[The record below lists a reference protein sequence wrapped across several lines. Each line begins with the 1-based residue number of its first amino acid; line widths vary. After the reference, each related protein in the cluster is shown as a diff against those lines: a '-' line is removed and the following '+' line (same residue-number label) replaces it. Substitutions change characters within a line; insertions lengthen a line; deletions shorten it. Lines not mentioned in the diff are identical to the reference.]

1 MFSPNHAITL
11 IAPDPSLGDLAE
23 FHRLCERH
31 GVTVISQRNLPVPR
45 ALAACRS
52 ACTFAVAGVDRDAD
66 FRRALDD
73 LAATLAVDIVL
84 QEMSVRQADFRL
96 AVFDMDST
104 LIQCEVID
112 ELASRAGVGEAVA
125 GITARAMAGE
135 LNFNASFTER
145 LGMLRGLDESVLADI
160 ASALP
165 ITDGMP
171 ELIGTLRGLGIRT
184 AILSGGFS
192 YFAEF
197 LQRRYGFDE
206 VHANTL
212 EIENGKVTGRVVGD
226 IVNGDLKKA
235 HLLRIAED
243 MHIGTEQVIA
253 VGDGANDLPM
263 LGVAGLG
270 VAFEAKPLVRQQAAH
285 NLMRVGLD
293 GVLYLLG
300 SPSELSQS

>member
-1 MFSPNHAITL
+1 MFSPTHAITL
-11 IAPDPSLGDLAE
+11 IAPQPSFGDLAE
-23 FHRLCERH
+23 LHRLCERH
-31 GVTVISQRNLPVPR
+31 GFTVLSQRKLPVPR

-66 FRRALDD
+66 LRRALDD

-112 ELASRAGVGEAVA
+112 ELASRAGVGDAVA

-135 LNFNASFTER
+135 LDFNASFTER

-160 ASALP
+160 ANSLP
-165 ITDGMP
+165 ITEGMP

-197 LQRRYGFDE
+197 LQQRYGFDE

-212 EIENGKVTGRVVGD
+212 EIEDGKVTGRVVGD

-235 HLLRIAED
+235 HLLRIAGD
-243 MHIGTEQVIA
+243 MQIGTEQVIA

-270 VAFEAKPLVRQQAAH
+270 VAFEAKPLVRQQATH